1 MHQSVK
7 NIVDLYDNVKQKIQ
21 ELNYENYDPNIIAV
35 SKTFK
40 MEDIKPL
47 IDYGHKHFGEN
58 KVQEALGKWEEAKA
72 IKKDLK
78 LHMIGKLQTNKVK
91 QAVTLF
97 DYIHSVDNLKLA
109 KKISEEQK
117 KQNKKLKIF
126 LQVNIGEEDQ
136 KSGIKIE
143 YLDELV
149 NDSKNLNLDI
159 IGLMCLP
166 PINESTSKY
175 FSLIKKKNDELNFK
189 ELSLGMS
196 NDYID
201 ALNYKTTFI
210 RIGTKIF
217 GERSKLF

>member
-47 IDYGHKHFGEN
+47 IDYGHIHFGEN

-117 KQNKKLKIF
+117 KQNKRLKIF